1 MKFNVTV
8 DLGKTSYA
16 PGKPVP
22 VGGKNGLSEEE
33 AVNIVQNF
41 GNWNPEDNKVV
52 PADAEDSSAGI
63 MAELDKVRREAA
75 KVPGLEAEIARL
87 KELSDNLASRPT
99 AEALSVELEKVKELE
114 EDRDAL
120 ATEVQKLTTAS
131 EASATR
137 IQQLEA
143 DLEEARKKVPK

>member
-22 VGGKNGLSEEE
+22 VGGKNGLSEDE

-41 GNWNPEDNKVV
+41 GHWNPEDNKVV
-52 PADAEDSSAGI
+52 PADAEDSFAGI
-63 MAELDKVRREAA
+63 TAELDKVRREAA
-75 KVPGLEAEIARL
+75 RVPELQTEVNRLNELL
-87 KELSDNLASRPT
+87 KERPT
-99 AEALSVELEKVKELE
+99 AEAHFAELEKVKELE
-114 EDRDAL
+114 EDRDTL
-120 ATEVQKLTTAS
+120 AIEVQNLTTAAA
-131 EASATR
+131 ETATR